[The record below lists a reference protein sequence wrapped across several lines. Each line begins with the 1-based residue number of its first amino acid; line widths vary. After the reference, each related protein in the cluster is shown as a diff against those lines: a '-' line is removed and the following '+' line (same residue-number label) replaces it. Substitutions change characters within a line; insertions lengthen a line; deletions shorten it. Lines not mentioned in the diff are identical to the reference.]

1 MIDARIKWLAFAS
14 VIVGSIQLSAPAL
27 AQSYARDMFYQELKN
42 PGVTATSNTHHGHA
56 STTAHSS
63 APSHGGACTG
73 MSFWIELKRNGR
85 ISKVD
90 SRHHFKGGDQ
100 IKFHIVTNANGY
112 AHIVLLQGTS
122 GSQYVLFPVAG
133 KDPTNQITRGREYE
147 IPKVTYLQFDNTP
160 GREHVR
166 FALTKRD
173 EDSSKFLS
181 PQGSSQVAM
190 ASISSNPA
198 IDPTGGKDQIKVSFK
213 EDIPKPV
220 PITRPA
226 VQETVSEPVSP
237 PTNDSA
243 IENAIPDDNRSLND
257 RGKDLF
263 RNDSGSGGGGGST
276 ASHHS
281 YHPTH
286 RPVRHT
292 VYRPATTYTPPPAPP
307 TTVVLNTNASED
319 LYVDIALEHD

>member
-1 MIDARIKWLAFAS
+1 MIDARMTLLTFAS
-14 VIVGSIQLSAPAL
+14 ALVASIQLGAPAF

-42 PGVTATSNTHHGHA
+42 PGTTATSHTQHGHVA
-56 STTAHSS
+56 AGHSAPSAHSS
-63 APSHGGACTG
+63 GCTG
-73 MSFWIELKRNGR
+73 MSFYIELLRNGQY
-85 ISKVD
+85 SKVD
-90 SRHHFKGGDQ
+90 SRHHFRAGDQ
-100 IKFHIVTNANGY
+100 IKFHITTNANGY

-122 GSQYVLFPVAG
+122 GSQYVLFPVPG

-147 IPKVTYLQFDNTP
+147 IPKVTWLQFDDKP

-181 PQGSSQVAM
+181 PQSKVAM

-198 IDPTGGKDQIKVSFK
+198 IDPTGGRSQIKVSFK

-220 PITRPA
+220 PVTRPA
-226 VQETVSEPVSP
+226 VQETASAPVQA

-243 IENAIPDDNRSLND
+243 ITDAIPDTND
-257 RGKDLF
+257 SSKDMF
-263 RNDSGSGGGGGST
+263 RNDSVAGGGSNP
-276 ASHHS
+276 ASH
-281 YHPTH
+281 YTRRPATH
-286 RPVRHT
+286 HVVRHT
-292 VYRPATTYTPPPAPP
+292 TYRPAMTYTPPAPPP
-307 TTVVLNTNASED
+307 TTIVLNTNADED